1 MSHIGAVWIGH
12 LHLQFCVFWLLLFF
26 FFSTWTVISYGF
38 TVHETKITIHES
50 YSTIHTLK
58 NYFATIFSVLIKIS
72 YIQTDS
78 ISSYLVQEKWQVA
91 KIKALSNITECHPRI
106 AQILATKIILYIG
119 RYFRN
124 GLGSETQLHRVIYF
138 FTFTYFL
145 YWMIEI

>member
-1 MSHIGAVWIGH
+1 MVRFGLGICIYN
-12 LHLQFCVFWLLLFF
+12 FVFSGSFF
-26 FFSTWTVISYGF
+26 FFCAWTVISHGF
-38 TVHETKITIHES
+38 IVHETKITVHES
-50 YSTIHTLK
+50 HNTIHTLK
-58 NYFATIFSVLIKIS
+58 NYFTTIFSILIKIS

-106 AQILATKIILYIG
+106 AQILTTKIILYIG

-124 GLGSETQLHRVIYF
+124 GLGSETQLHRAIYF

-145 YWMIEI
+145 YWMVEI

>member
-1 MSHIGAVWIGH
+1 MVGFGLGVCIYNFAFSGS
-12 LHLQFCVFWLLLFF
+12 FF
-26 FFSTWTVISYGF
+26 FFSVWTVISHEF
-38 TVHETKITIHES
+38 TVQETKITIYRSH
-50 YSTIHTLK
+50 STIHTLK
-58 NYFATIFSVLIKIS
+58 NYFTTIFLISIKIN
-72 YIQTDS
+72 YIQTNP

>member
-1 MSHIGAVWIGH
+1 MDWASAFTILCFLAPS
-12 LHLQFCVFWLLLFF
+12 FF

-58 NYFATIFSVLIKIS
+58 NYFTTIFSILIKIS

-106 AQILATKIILYIG
+106 AQILTTKIILYSG

-145 YWMIEI
+145 YWMVEI